1 MPASDEME
9 SSFSFQGE
17 QRSGRIRT
25 LILTFSL
32 REKELEAAA
41 FWKTPLLAEISLS
54 WVRADWRDSAASPY
68 LVHARGDAVPAIGLN
83 RSGAAAERAEEDDC
97 RNEGE

>member
-1 MPASDEME
+1 ME

-32 REKELEAAA
+32 REKELKAAA
-41 FWKTPLLAEISLS
+41 SWKTPLLAEISLS
-54 WVRADWRDSAASPY
+54 LWERIGVRADWEDSAASPY
-68 LVHARGDAVPAIGLN
+68 LVHPRGDAVAAVGFN